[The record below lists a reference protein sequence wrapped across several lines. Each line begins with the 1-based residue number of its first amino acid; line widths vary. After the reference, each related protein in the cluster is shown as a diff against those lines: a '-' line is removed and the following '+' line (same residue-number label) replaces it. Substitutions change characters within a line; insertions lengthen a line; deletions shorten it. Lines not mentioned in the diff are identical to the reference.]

1 MDFHQPSLND
11 KFHLTTYYFVCFLR
25 RWHQII
31 QLWKHLCSP
40 LEGHPISTNI
50 KSITWLTGCPSRYW
64 LVQIT
69 LYQMT
74 QLPKDAC
81 GPYRFKDFL
90 GIFYYI
96 KSWSRELHIKPNAQL
111 ETVLGER
118 RAMSM
123 HCSKILL
130 KDFCN
135 SLSVFSVYHRG
146 FSLQKQK
153 LCNMWYHNNFSFK
166 GNNWNGKNKMYENNT
181 FYQRISKLSRTK
193 APWGWCSI

>member
-1 MDFHQPSLND
+1 MTNSTWPHIILFVFLDND
-11 KFHLTTYYFVCFLR
+11 IRLSKG
-25 RWHQII
+25 

-40 LEGHPISTNI
+40 SEGHPISTNI

-96 KSWSRELHIKPNAQL
+96 KSWSRELHIKPNVQL

-118 RAMSM
+118 RVMSM

-135 SLSVFSVYHRG
+135 PLSVFYVYHRG
-146 FSLQKQK
+146 FSPT
-153 LCNMWYHNNFSFK
+153 
-166 GNNWNGKNKMYENNT
+166 E
-181 FYQRISKLSRTK
+181 TK
-193 APWGWCSI
+193 AMQYVIPQQLFLQS